1 MSRSERLFVR
11 RFIITALVILATA
24 GIIQWAKADSNVYD
38 ADINYQGQ
46 VYGGQVY
53 DEDNNYRGYQSDTGD
68 LYDGDMDYRGRVY
81 GDDDASVILLED

>member
-1 MSRSERLFVR
+1 MKRIVTL
-11 RFIITALVILATA
+11 ILLAGTA
-24 GIIQWAKADSNVYD
+24 QADNTTVYD
-38 ADINYQGQ
+38 EDLNYQGQ

-53 DEDNNYRGYQSDTGD
+53 DEDNNYRGYQTDTGD